1 MITEALSHFT
11 GIGPVRLAQLHAA
24 GLRSWMDI
32 CDQPSRIPE
41 SVRPSLLN
49 EAQQSLAA
57 LERDDVDFL
66 VNVFSPQDRWR
77 ILAAYFDRTSF
88 FDIETSGLEIDAAV
102 TVIVCWHQGEL
113 HTFVEHENLD
123 EFLDLLDDV
132 TLLASF
138 NGASFDV
145 PRVLDA
151 FHIPQLPCPHLDL
164 RWTCYHAGLNGSLKN
179 IAAELQIDRPQDI
192 ADTDGAVAVQL
203 WSEWQERQD
212 AAARQHLI
220 RYCSADVVM
229 LTLLAQHLA
238 DVQHY
243 DASELWSQLPKSI
256 GEPRHTAPSVSSSSL
271 VANLFGKAS
280 PSRLRTRR
288 PRTTG

>member
-32 CDQPSRIPE
+32 CDQPLKIPE
-41 SVRPSLLN
+41 SLRSSLLM
-49 EAQQSLAA
+49 EAEQSLTA
-57 LERDDVDFL
+57 LRRDDLQFF
-66 VNVFSPQDRWR
+66 VNEFSPQDRWR
-77 ILAAYFDRTSF
+77 ILAAYFERTSF

-102 TVIVCWHQGEL
+102 TVIVCWHQGQL

-164 RWTCYHAGLNGSLKN
+164 RWTCYHAGLNGSLKS
-179 IAAELQIDRPQDI
+179 IARTLHIDRPADI
-192 ADTDGAVAVQL
+192 VDTDGEVAVQL
-203 WSEWQERQD
+203 WSAWHTRQD
-212 AAARQHLI
+212 AAARQHLV

-229 LTLLAQHLA
+229 LILLGQHLA
-238 DVQHY
+238 DVQNY
-243 DASELWSQLPKSI
+243 EASELWSQLPESI
-256 GEPRHTAPSVSSSSL
+256 GEPCPAASVSSRSL
-271 VANLFGKAS
+271 VANLFGQAS
-280 PSRLRTRR
+280 PSKLRTRR
-288 PRTTG
+288 PRATG

>member
-1 MITEALSHFT
+1 MITEAVSHFT

-32 CDQPSRIPE
+32 CDQPLKIPE
-41 SVRPSLLN
+41 GLRSSLLV

-57 LERDDVDFL
+57 LRRNDVQFF
-66 VNVFSPQDRWR
+66 VNEFSPQDRWR
-77 ILAAYFDRTSF
+77 ILAAYFERTSF

-102 TVIVCWHQGEL
+102 TVIVCWHQGQL

-164 RWTCYHAGLNGSLKN
+164 RWTCYHAGLNGSLKS
-179 IAAELQIDRPQDI
+179 IARTLHIDRPADI
-192 ADTDGAVAVQL
+192 ADTDGEVAVQL
-203 WSEWQERQD
+203 WSAWRTRQD
-212 AAARQHLI
+212 AAARQHLV
-220 RYCSADVVM
+220 RYCNADVVM
-229 LTLLAQHLA
+229 LILLGQHLA
-238 DVQHY
+238 DVQNY
-243 DASELWSQLPKSI
+243 EASELWSQLPESV
-256 GEPRHTAPSVSSSSL
+256 GEPCAAASISSCSL
-271 VANLFGKAS
+271 VANLFGQAS
-280 PSRLRTRR
+280 PSKLRTRR
-288 PRTTG
+288 PRATG